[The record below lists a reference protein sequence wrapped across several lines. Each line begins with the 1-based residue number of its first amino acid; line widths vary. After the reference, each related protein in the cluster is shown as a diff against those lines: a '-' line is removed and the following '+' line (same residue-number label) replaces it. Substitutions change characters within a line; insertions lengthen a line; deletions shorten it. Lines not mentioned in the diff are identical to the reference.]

1 MWLFCSMHQA
11 RWYNKKGLTVMLHI
25 SCWLLLFGLPILLRP
40 ENPSR
45 GPSEHGSEIFFYL
58 IAFKY
63 LLWIALFYFNAYFI
77 VPKMIYSGKLWTYIV
92 SIIGIFVIL
101 FLIDSAL
108 FYVGMGWKPFVIKN
122 FFSFNLFPVLFV
134 LAGSTAFRMVSD
146 RIKED
151 RLKTEKET
159 ENLKTEL
166 SLLRSQV
173 SPHFMFN
180 IMNNMVALAR
190 KKSDLLEPSL
200 IKLSSLLRYM
210 LYETDEKVPL
220 QKEIEYLQSYIDLQR
235 QRFGDKVE
243 IKTCMQQVDP
253 QYEIE
258 PMLLIPFVENAFKH
272 GTGMIENAEIDVDLR
287 VERDVLTF
295 SVHNKFNSGSGEIQ
309 DKSSGIGLGNVQRRL
324 DLLYGD
330 KHTLLI
336 TKQEHWFIVS
346 LQIALV

>member
-1 MWLFCSMHQA
+1 MHQA
-11 RWYNKKGLTVMLHI
+11 RWYNKKALIVMLHI
-25 SCWLLLFGLPILLRP
+25 STWLLLFGLPILLRQ
-40 ENPSR
+40 ENPNRPAERSS
-45 GPSEHGSEIFFYL
+45 GLFGYI
-58 IAFKY
+58 IATKY
-63 LLWIALFYFNAYFI
+63 VIWAALFYFNAYFI
-77 VPKMIYSGKLWTYIV
+77 VPRIIYKRRLWAYILSLV
-92 SIIGIFVIL
+92 AIFAIL
-101 FLIDSAL
+101 FVVDSAL
-108 FYVGMGWKPFVIKN
+108 FHFIMGWRSFILKN
-122 FFSFNLFPVLFV
+122 FLSFNLFPILFV
-134 LAGSTAFRMVSD
+134 LTASTAFRMVSD

-151 RLKTEKET
+151 RIKAEKVT

-235 QRFGDKVE
+235 QRFGKNVE
-243 IKTCMQQVDP
+243 IKTCMQQASLN
-253 QYEIE
+253 YEIE

-272 GTGMIENAEIDVDLR
+272 GTGMIENAEIDIDLK
-287 VERDVLTF
+287 VERDILTF
-295 SVHNKFNSGSGEIQ
+295 SVHNKFSNESAEIK
-309 DKSSGIGLGNVQRRL
+309 DKSSGIGLTNVRRRL

-336 TKQEHWFIVS
+336 TKREQWFIVS

>member
-1 MWLFCSMHQA
+1 
-11 RWYNKKGLTVMLHI
+11 MLHI

-40 ENPSR
+40 ENPNR
-45 GPSEHGSEIFFYL
+45 RSEPNSELFGYL
-58 IAFKY
+58 IAAKY
-63 LLWIALFYFNAYFI
+63 VIWAALFYFNAYFI
-77 VPKMIYSGKLWTYIV
+77 VPRIIYQRKLWTYIISLV
-92 SIIGIFVIL
+92 AIFAIL
-101 FLIDSAL
+101 FVVDSTL
-108 FYVGMGWKPFVIKN
+108 FYAIMGWRTFVLKN
-122 FFSFNLFPVLFV
+122 FLSYNLFPILFV

-151 RLKTEKET
+151 RRKTEKET

-235 QRFGDKVE
+235 QRFGDKIV
-243 IKTCMQQVDP
+243 IKTCMQQVSP
-253 QYEIE
+253 NYEIE

-272 GTGMIENAEIDVDLR
+272 GTGMIENAEIDIDLKA
-287 VERDVLTF
+287 ERDILTF
-295 SVHNKFNSGSGEIQ
+295 SVHNKYNSASEEIK
-309 DKSSGIGLGNVQRRL
+309 DKSSGIGLANVQRRL

-336 TKQEHWFIVS
+336 TKREHWFIVS